1 MLEHVKAHL
10 REREKKK
17 KGRKEEKKEETTGT
31 ACVLISLVV
40 KKKKNYKHI
49 FDIFYVLNIIAFS
62 SETHLQFMQCPSK
75 GILLEKQLLIL

>member
-40 KKKKNYKHI
+40 KKKNYKHI

>member
-17 KGRKEEKKEETTGT
+17 KEEKKKKKRNDRHCMRTHI
-31 ACVLISLVV
+31 ACR